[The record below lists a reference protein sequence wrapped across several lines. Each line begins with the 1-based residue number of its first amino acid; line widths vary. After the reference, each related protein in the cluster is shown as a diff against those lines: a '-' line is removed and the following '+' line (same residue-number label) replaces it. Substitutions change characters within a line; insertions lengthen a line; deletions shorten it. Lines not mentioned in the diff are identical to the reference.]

1 MDLDEAIAYVNHYS
15 WSKSRPG
22 LSRTIELLEKMGNPQ
37 KKVKFIHVAGSNGK
51 GSTCAMLES
60 ILRTAGYKTGFYLSP
75 YIEEFLETFQIN
87 GRNID
92 EQQFCK
98 ITKKVRDI
106 AEAMEDHPSQFEIKT
121 AIAMQCFADNK
132 CDIVILETGMGGEFD
147 STNVI
152 DAPVA
157 AVFTNIGLEHTEFLG
172 DTIEKISSTKAGI
185 IKSGSIVI
193 SYDNKPEALN
203 VLRKR
208 AKEKECP
215 FYAVKKSDITPISHS
230 LDGQRFARN
239 NIEYTIPLLGSHQL
253 SNAAVVLRVIDALIE
268 KGYKISQRDIAEGLG
283 NVKWPARFEVISK
296 KPLFIIDGGHNFQCA
311 EALSELITE
320 YFNDTKFTFITG
332 ILEDKDYRNMLEAV
346 SENADEF
353 LCVTPDS
360 PRALSAEALCKTAAS
375 LGYKAAAFDNTRD
388 AIESALKKKR
398 GIIAFGSLYMAG
410 EVRKYCREIFK
421 DVLE

>member
-15 WSKSRPG
+15 WSRSRPG
-22 LSRTIELLEKMGNPQ
+22 LSRTEELLEKMGNPQ
-37 KKVKFIHVAGSNGK
+37 KRVKFIHVAGSNGK

-60 ILRTAGYKTGFYLSP
+60 VLRTAGYKTGFYLSP

-92 EQQFCK
+92 KQQFCE

-106 AEAMEDHPSQFEIKT
+106 AESMEDHPSQFEIKT

-132 CDIVILETGMGGEFD
+132 CDIVVLETGMGGEFD

-172 DTIEKISSTKAGI
+172 DTIEKIASTKAGI
-185 IKSGSIVI
+185 IKSGCSVI
-193 SYDNKPEALN
+193 SYDNKPE
-203 VLRKR
+203 VLDVLSKR
-208 AKEKECP
+208 AKEKGCP
-215 FYAVKKSDITPISHS
+215 FCVAKRSDINPVSHS
-230 LDGQRFARN
+230 LDGQRFIRN
-239 NIEYTIPLLGSHQL
+239 DIEYTIPLLGSHQL
-253 SNAAVVLRVIDALIE
+253 SNTAVVLRTIDVLIE
-268 KGYKISQRDIAEGLG
+268 KGYRISQSDISKGLE

-296 KPLFIIDGGHNFQCA
+296 KPLFIIDGGHNLQCA
-311 EALSELITE
+311 EALSGIIKE
-320 YFNDTKFTFITG
+320 YFKDTKFTFITG
-332 ILEDKDYRNMLEAV
+332 ILEDKDYKSMLEAV
-346 SENADEF
+346 SQNADEF

-360 PRALSAEALCKTAAS
+360 PRALSAEKLSKTAAS
-375 LGYKAAAFDNTRD
+375 LGYRATAFKNTND
-388 AIESALKKKR
+388 AIEAALKKNL

-410 EVRKYCREIFK
+410 DVRKYCREIFK
-421 DVLE
+421 EV